1 MDRNHDVISFF
12 TKTFILR
19 RTGVAIFGNIINITS
34 MFINAILNNSRKV
47 RKIRIYLDGT

>member
-1 MDRNHDVISFF
+1 MDRNLDVISFF

-19 RTGVAIFGNIINITS
+19 RTGVAIFANTIKITS
-34 MFINAILNNSRKV
+34 MFIKAILNNSRKV

>member
-19 RTGVAIFGNIINITS
+19 RTGVAIFANIIKITS
-34 MFINAILNNSRKV
+34 MFIKGIFNNSRKI
-47 RKIRIYLDGT
+47 RKIRIYLNGT